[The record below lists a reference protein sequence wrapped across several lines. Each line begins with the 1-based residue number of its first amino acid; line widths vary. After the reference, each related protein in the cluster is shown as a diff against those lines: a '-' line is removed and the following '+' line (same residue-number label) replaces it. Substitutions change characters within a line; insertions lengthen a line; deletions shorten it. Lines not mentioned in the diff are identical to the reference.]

1 MTYKQ
6 AKIIQSIVFDLN
18 SMNTNRT
25 FECSIEPMDGEG
37 QYYCYLYSYND
48 SQLEYM
54 DLYQLALGLHACVAN
69 ICYFPDRNTI
79 RIDDE
84 NRQSIRMW

>member
-6 AKIIQSIVFDLN
+6 AKIIQSLIFDLN
-18 SMNTNRT
+18 GMNTET
-25 FECSIEPMDGEG
+25 TYECSIEPMNGEG

-54 DLYQLALGLHACVAN
+54 DLYQLALGLYHCVDGL
-69 ICYFPDRNTI
+69 CCSPDRTSIQLRN
-79 RIDDE
+79 E
-84 NRQSIRMW
+84 YRQSIRMW